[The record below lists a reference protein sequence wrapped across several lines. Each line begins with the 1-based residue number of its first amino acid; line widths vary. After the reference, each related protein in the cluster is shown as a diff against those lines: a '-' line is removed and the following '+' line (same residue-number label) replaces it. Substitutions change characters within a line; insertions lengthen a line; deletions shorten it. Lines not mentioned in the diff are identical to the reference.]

1 MRWIFISPHFDD
13 AVLSCGGLIREFN
26 RQGTKVEIWTV
37 NTGIPSEGPVSDL
50 ITRVHAKW
58 NTGTPQET
66 IELRRIEDQNA
77 ARLVGA
83 ALRHLGMV
91 DAIYRRSETGGYFY
105 TEDVFDPIHPGEGDI
120 VQQTAMSIA
129 AGGLNDNDIIVCPLA
144 LGGHVDHVIVRKAVE
159 SLGQQTW
166 YYADIPYLFM
176 HEEELIP
183 AIEGMREQQFSI
195 SDESLATWQAGIEA
209 YTSQLASLFVD
220 AEDMHER
227 IKNYR
232 DITSGLRIW
241 SSALPN

>member
-26 RQGTKVEIWTV
+26 RQGKKVEIWTV
-37 NTGIPSEGPVSDL
+37 NSGIPAEGPVSDL

-58 NTGTPQET
+58 KTGTPQET
-66 IELRRIEDQNA
+66 IELRRVEDQNA

-83 ALRHLGMV
+83 ALQHLGLV
-91 DAIYRRSETGGYFY
+91 DAIYRRSETGEYFY
-105 TEDVFDPIHPGEGDI
+105 TDDVFDPIHPGEGDI
-120 VQQTAMSIA
+120 VQQTAMGIA
-129 AGGLNDNDIIVCPLA
+129 AGGLSKNDILVCPLA

-159 SLGQQTW
+159 SLGQETW
-166 YYADIPYLFM
+166 YYADIPYHFM
-176 HEEELIP
+176 HAEELV
-183 AIEGMREQQFSI
+183 AAVEGMRDQQFSI
-195 SDESLATWQAGIEA
+195 SDDSLATWQAGIEA
-209 YTSQLASLFVD
+209 YTSQLSSLFED

-232 DITSGLRIW
+232 DVTGGLRIW